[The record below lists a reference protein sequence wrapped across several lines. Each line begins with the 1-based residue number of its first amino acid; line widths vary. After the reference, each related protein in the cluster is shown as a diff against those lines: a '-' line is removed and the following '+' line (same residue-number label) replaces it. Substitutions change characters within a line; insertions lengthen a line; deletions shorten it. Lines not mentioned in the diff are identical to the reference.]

1 MRPKRSVACTSS
13 WPTGPAWAAACL
25 PKHEACDTC
34 WIENRRS
41 CQESEQPGQNSTLR
55 KWRYVFSRFNVIV
68 TAAKFGPHA
77 WYLIPNW
84 SRSIPPGPVS
94 ATEPSAL
101 YTVRRA
107 QIFSAVALGSMET

>member
-1 MRPKRSVACTSS
+1 MTSS
-13 WPTGPAWAAACL
+13 WPTGPCWKAACL

-34 WIENRRS
+34 WIENRKS

-55 KWRYVFSRFNVIV
+55 KWRYVFSRFSVIV
-68 TAAKFGPHA
+68 TAAKFGPQL

-84 SRSIPPGPVS
+84 PRSIPPGPVS

-101 YTVRRA
+101 YTVSRA